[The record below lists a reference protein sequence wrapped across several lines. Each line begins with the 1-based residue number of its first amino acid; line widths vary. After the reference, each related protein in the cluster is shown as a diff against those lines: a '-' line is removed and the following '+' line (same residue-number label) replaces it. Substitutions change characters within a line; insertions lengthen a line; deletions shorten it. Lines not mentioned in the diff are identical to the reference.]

1 MRATRINESVD
12 IGNVKGVT
20 TSIRVLAQSLQ
31 LILHTIKLVILLSN
45 FNLSIFLFILRCLRL
60 VIILLVTFSGTRLG
74 LPFPF
79 ILLIGTIILIF
90 LINEAQPL
98 KGFSRNLDLRLILQS
113 LIIFLQITNL
123 LFLVNK
129 NFLNLRYF
137 HLPLQFHLLKVQI
150 SRLDFLEQVLRSLL
164 PELIFHLQFI
174 YLLLLLQRRR
184 LRLKLLLLQ
193 KRDIFEGFD

>member
-1 MRATRINESVD
+1 VEVLLFQKGTRMRATRINESVD

-60 VIILLVTFSGTRLG
+60 VIILLVTFSGTGLG

-98 KGFSRNLDLRLILQS
+98 KGFSRNLDLRLIL
-113 LIIFLQITNL
+113 
-123 LFLVNK
+123 
-129 NFLNLRYF
+129 
-137 HLPLQFHLLKVQI
+137 
-150 SRLDFLEQVLRSLL
+150 
-164 PELIFHLQFI
+164 
-174 YLLLLLQRRR
+174 
-184 LRLKLLLLQ
+184 
-193 KRDIFEGFD
+193 